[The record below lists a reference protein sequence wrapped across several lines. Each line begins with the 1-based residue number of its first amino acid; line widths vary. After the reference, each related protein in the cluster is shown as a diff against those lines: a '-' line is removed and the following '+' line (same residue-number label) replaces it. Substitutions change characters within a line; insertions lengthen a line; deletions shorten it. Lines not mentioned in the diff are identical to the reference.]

1 MIFIYIYIYI
11 YTSLYKHTLLNNDVI
26 ALVHH
31 MGVQEIAQIG
41 ALKQLLYNETYD
53 ISSLFYVDKLL
64 PEFLEISSSS
74 YCSLA
79 LNNNHSLH
87 DLFTKP
93 YFLWFLNIF
102 MMFTYLKLGM
112 FVSST
117 GQNDQVKY
125 YHLVSV
131 VCYP

>member
-1 MIFIYIYIYI
+1 MKTFEASDKNY
-11 YTSLYKHTLLNNDVI
+11 
-26 ALVHH
+26 
-31 MGVQEIAQIG
+31 
-41 ALKQLLYNETYD
+41 QLLVNGRWFSPGTPTSRTTKVGRHD
-53 ISSLFYVDKLL
+53 IAEILL
-64 PEFLEISSSS
+64 KV
-74 YCSLA
+74 A

-117 GQNDQVKY
+117 DQNDQVKY
-125 YHLVSV
+125 YHLKLQCTNL
-131 VCYP
+131 CYFLYTHVIY